1 MKTFFWRLA
10 FLFSAAVPLLLSALS
25 PLQGQEIANTGKGVL
40 VAKRSGRCSAES
52 PRTSGSRSA
61 RDSTAPLPDMT
72 LSTVFGQQIKWADL
86 RGHLVLMAFLQ
97 LLPDTEAN
105 SSRAQ
110 LQYLRSMNTQY
121 HSRGLSVFLV
131 DESYLAT
138 HVRSQPDQLLNALYD
153 LNVSDLTLISDT
165 SGQIRSAIK
174 VRTVP
179 TTVLFDSA
187 GNVIHR
193 WSGVVLPA
201 FLAQAIM
208 KANGAPGQD
217 GHPSNNNP

>member
-1 MKTFFWRLA
+1 
-10 FLFSAAVPLLLSALS
+10 
-25 PLQGQEIANTGKGVL
+25 
-40 VAKRSGRCSAES
+40 
-52 PRTSGSRSA
+52 
-61 RDSTAPLPDMT
+61 MT

-86 RGHLVLMAFLQ
+86 RGHPVLMAFLQ

-153 LNVSDLTLISDT
+153 LNVSDLTLIGDT

-174 VRTVP
+174 VKTVP

-193 WSGVVLPA
+193 WSGAVLPA

>member
-1 MKTFFWRLA
+1 
-10 FLFSAAVPLLLSALS
+10 VPLALSALS
-25 PLQGQEIANTGKGVL
+25 PLHGQEIAKTGKGVL
-40 VAKRSGRCSAES
+40 VAKRNGTCSAGS
-52 PRTSGSRSA
+52 PRRSDSMSP
-61 RDSTAPLPDMT
+61 RDSSAPLPNMY
-72 LSTVFGQQIKWADL
+72 LSTVLGQQIKWADL
-86 RGHLVLMAFLQ
+86 RGRLVLMAFLQ

-121 HSRGLSVFLV
+121 HSSGLSVFLV

-153 LNVSDLTLISDT
+153 LNVSDLTLIRDP

-174 VRTVP
+174 VKTVP

-208 KANGAPGQD
+208 KANGAHGQD

>member
-1 MKTFFWRLA
+1 MLFAFSIRAVLISLA
-10 FLFSAAVPLLLSALS
+10 LSTLSCFAETPPRTGSVSAALP
-25 PLQGQEIANTGKGVL
+25 PNT
-40 VAKRSGRCSAES
+40 
-52 PRTSGSRSA
+52 
-61 RDSTAPLPDMT
+61 T
-72 LSTVFGQQIKWADL
+72 LSTILGQRMRWADL

-97 LLPDTEAN
+97 LLPDTDSN
-105 SSRAQ
+105 SSRVQ

-121 HSRGLSVFLV
+121 HRRGLAIVVV
-131 DESYLAT
+131 DESYLVT
-138 HVRSQPDQLLNALYD
+138 HVQSQPDLLLNALYD
-153 LNVSDLTLISDT
+153 LNMSDLGLVPDP
-165 SGQIRSAIK
+165 SGQIRAAMK
-174 VRTVP
+174 LKTVP

-201 FLAQAIM
+201 FLAEAIV

>member
-1 MKTFFWRLA
+1 
-10 FLFSAAVPLLLSALS
+10 
-25 PLQGQEIANTGKGVL
+25 L
-40 VAKRSGRCSAES
+40 VAKRSGRCSAGS
-52 PRTSGSRSA
+52 PRTSGSKSA
-61 RDSTAPLPDMT
+61 SDSTAPLVDMT
-72 LSTVFGQQIKWADL
+72 LSTVLGQQIKWTDL

-121 HSRGLSVFLV
+121 HTRGLSVFLV

-153 LNVSDLTLISDT
+153 LNVSDLTLIGDT

-174 VRTVP
+174 VKTVP

-208 KANGAPGQD
+208 KANGAHGQD

>member
-1 MKTFFWRLA
+1 MA

-138 HVRSQPDQLLNALYD
+138 HVRSQPDQLLNAFYD
-153 LNVSDLTLISDT
+153 LNVSDLTLIGDR

-174 VRTVP
+174 VKTVP

>member
-10 FLFSAAVPLLLSALS
+10 FLFSAAVPLALSALS
-25 PLQGQEIANTGKGVL
+25 PLHGQEIANTEKGVL
-40 VAKRSGRCSAES
+40 VAKRGGRCSVAS
-52 PRTSGSRSA
+52 PRTSGSTSA
-61 RDSTAPLPDMT
+61 RDSIAPLPDMT
-72 LSTVFGQQIKWADL
+72 LSTVLGQQIKWADL

-97 LLPDTEAN
+97 LLPDTESN

-153 LNVSDLTLISDT
+153 LNVSDLTMIRDP

-174 VRTVP
+174 VKTVP

-201 FLAQAIM
+201 FLAEAII

-217 GHPSNNNP
+217 WHPSNNNP

>member
-1 MKTFFWRLA
+1 MKTFIWRLA
-10 FLFSAAVPLLLSALS
+10 YVFSAAVPLALS
-25 PLQGQEIANTGKGVL
+25 PLFPLHGQEITNTGKGVL
-40 VAKRSGRCSAES
+40 VAKRRGRCSAGS
-52 PRTSGSRSA
+52 PRTSGSTSA

-72 LSTVFGQQIKWADL
+72 LSTVLGQQIQWADL

-138 HVRSQPDQLLNALYD
+138 HVRSQPDQLLNAFYD
-153 LNVSDLTLISDT
+153 LNVSDLTLIRDP
-165 SGQIRSAIK
+165 SGQIRSVIK
-174 VRTVP
+174 VKTVP

-193 WSGVVLPA
+193 WGGVVLPA
-201 FLAQAIM
+201 FLAQAII

>member
-1 MKTFFWRLA
+1 VKPFFWRLA
-10 FLFSAAVPLLLSALS
+10 FLFSAAVPLALSALS

-40 VAKRSGRCSAES
+40 VAKRSGRCSAGS
-52 PRTSGSRSA
+52 PRTSGSTSA
-61 RDSTAPLPDMT
+61 RDSTAPLPDTT
-72 LSTVFGQQIKWADL
+72 LSTVFGQRIKWADL

-105 SSRAQ
+105 SSRAH
-110 LQYLRSMNTQY
+110 LQYVRSMNTQY

-138 HVRSQPDQLLNALYD
+138 HVRSQPDQLLNAFYD
-153 LNVSDLTLISDT
+153 LNVSDLTLIRDP

-174 VRTVP
+174 VKTVP

-201 FLAQAIM
+201 FLAQAII

-217 GHPSNNNP
+217 GRPSNNNP

>member
-1 MKTFFWRLA
+1 MA

-121 HSRGLSVFLV
+121 HSTGLSVFLV

-138 HVRSQPDQLLNALYD
+138 HVRSQPDQLLNAFYD
-153 LNVSDLTLISDT
+153 LNVSDLTLIGDR

-174 VRTVP
+174 VKTVP

-187 GNVIHR
+187 GNVIDR

>member
-1 MKTFFWRLA
+1 MH
-10 FLFSAAVPLLLSALS
+10 
-25 PLQGQEIANTGKGVL
+25 
-40 VAKRSGRCSAES
+40 
-52 PRTSGSRSA
+52 
-61 RDSTAPLPDMT
+61 
-72 LSTVFGQQIKWADL
+72 LSTVLGQQIKWADL
-86 RGHLVLMAFLQ
+86 RGRLVLMAFLQ

-121 HSRGLSVFLV
+121 HSSGLSVFLV

-153 LNVSDLTLISDT
+153 LNVSDLTLIRDP

-174 VRTVP
+174 VKTVP

-187 GNVIHR
+187 GNAIHR
-193 WSGVVLPA
+193 WNGVVLPA
-201 FLAQAIM
+201 FLAEAII
-208 KANGAPGQD
+208 KASGAPGQD
-217 GHPSNNNP
+217 GYPSNNNP